1 MSTYTRADV
10 DAEIHK
16 LLKSTQ
22 EMLEEFAESDE
33 IGSAQ
38 SIARNLPDTH
48 TEWLNGRSVA
58 YRLVANHLD
67 RLKEGYQQ

>member
-22 EMLEEFAESDE
+22 EMFERFAASDE
-33 IGSAQ
+33 AGV
-38 SIARNLPDTH
+38 ARHEAHQEFPDH
-48 TEWLNGRSVA
+48 TKWLRGRMDA
-58 YRLVANHLD
+58 YKLAADHLD
-67 RLKEGYQQ
+67 RLKEGYE

>member
-22 EMLEEFAESDE
+22 EMFEKFAASDE
-33 IGSAQ
+33 AGV
-38 SIARNLPDTH
+38 ARH
-48 TEWLNGRSVA
+48 TARQEFPQHREWLKGRMDA
-58 YRLVANHLD
+58 YKLAADHMD
-67 RLKEGYQQ
+67 RLKEGYQ